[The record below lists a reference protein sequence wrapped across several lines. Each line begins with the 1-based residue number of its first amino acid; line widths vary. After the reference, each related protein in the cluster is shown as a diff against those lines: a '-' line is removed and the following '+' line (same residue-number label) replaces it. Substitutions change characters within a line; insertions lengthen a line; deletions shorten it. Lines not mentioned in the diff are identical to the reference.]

1 MLPSITR
8 VLGKF
13 ENNLEYGMRT
23 QWFEPQP
30 SGKPWL
36 VLLSAFMVGI
46 FSLGQSVSAQ
56 ESAIEVVRVSGPI
69 YLIAGAGGNITAS
82 IGDDGVMLVDSG
94 TGEMAEEVLAAI
106 REVQETQLRGRDPN
120 PLSWGAEGRLSIIP
134 YRDGYAPPKPVRYI
148 INTGSGADHVGGNQ
162 IIRESGT
169 TFVGGNVV
177 GSIRDAGQGASIYAH
192 EEVLFRM
199 VEADLSYLMHPTDTY
214 YGTSYKL
221 SHFFNGDGVRM
232 IHMPAA
238 SSDGD
243 TLVYLPRSDVIITG
257 DFYSQTTY
265 PIIDVENG
273 GTINGVLDALN
284 WVLETAI
291 PEFRTEGGTMVIPGH
306 GRVGDSA
313 DVGYYRDMVTIIRN
327 NIQEMIRRGMTM
339 EQVVAQRPTKAY
351 DGLYGA
357 DSGAWTT
364 RDFVRAVYQS
374 LTQTP

>member
-1 MLPSITR
+1 
-8 VLGKF
+8 
-13 ENNLEYGMRT
+13 MRT
-23 QWFEPQP
+23 QWFELKP

-36 VLLSAFMVGI
+36 VLLLAFIVGI
-46 FSLGQSVSAQ
+46 FSLGRSVNAQ

-94 TGEMAEEVLAAI
+94 TAEMAEEVLAAI
-106 REVQETQLRGRDPN
+106 RAVQETQLRGRDPN

-313 DVGYYRDMVTIIRN
+313 DVGYYRDMVTIIRD

-351 DGLYGA
+351 DGLYGT

-364 RDFVRAVYQS
+364 GNFVRAVYQS
-374 LTQTP
+374 LPQTP